1 MRHYEQL
8 AVFERNGFDVI
19 VDKTYEDMHP
29 RDSFDDSCHDID
41 EICDK
46 IDRGV
51 YDWFMLRVR
60 VLFDGLELGSAYLGG
75 CLYENANEILSDGT
89 AEDFIAEAMKE
100 AKQRVSHLK
109 GQFVMLADREAETV

>member
-1 MRHYEQL
+1 MRYYDQL

-41 EICDK
+41 EICK
-46 IDRGV
+46 EIDRG
-51 YDWFMLRVR
+51 YLDWFTLRVR

-75 CLYENANEILSDGT
+75 CLYENPNEILSDGT
-89 AEDFIAEAMKE
+89 AEDIIGEAMKE
-100 AKQRVSHLK
+100 AKERVINLK
-109 GQFVMLADREAETV
+109 GQFAMLADREAEIV

>member
-1 MRHYEQL
+1 MRYYDQL

-46 IDRGV
+46 IDRG
-51 YDWFMLRVR
+51 YLDWFTLRVR

-75 CLYENANEILSDGT
+75 CLYENPNEILSDGT
-89 AEDFIAEAMKE
+89 AEDIIGEAMKE
-100 AKQRVSHLK
+100 AKERVINLK
-109 GQFVMLADREAETV
+109 GQFAMLADREAEIV